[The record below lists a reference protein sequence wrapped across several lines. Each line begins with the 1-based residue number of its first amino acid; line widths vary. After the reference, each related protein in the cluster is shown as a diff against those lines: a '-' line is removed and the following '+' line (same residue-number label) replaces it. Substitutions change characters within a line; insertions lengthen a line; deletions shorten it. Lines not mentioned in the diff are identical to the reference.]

1 MNSLFLKA
9 ALATLIVSGIFSE
22 PSNAQTGA
30 AQFPFRLGTS
40 VNPKHPNGVFAET
53 FKKEVEEKSG
63 GRIQIQLITG
73 GALGGEAE
81 LANQVRTGQLDLCS
95 IAVPPAATISPAL
108 NLSEVPF
115 FYKDYASAR
124 RVLDG
129 EPGQIVLSRLEQA
142 GIKGLAWGEIGFR
155 GVMTTGKPVN
165 SPADVAGLKIRVVE
179 NKFYLAMWRALGAN
193 PVPMAWPEV
202 YTALQQRTIDG
213 VDTNYAGLIDAK
225 QYEVAKNLAVLN
237 HSYTA
242 NLLFMNP
249 QKFNGLPDDLKTVV
263 LNAAKLGAA
272 ASRTAAETVDHD
284 AVSIMEK
291 NGVTVTKPDPAPFRS
306 RLQELHAEFE
316 RQVGADIV
324 AKARDIN
331 GKP

>member
-1 MNSLFLKA
+1 MGTYTYVEHSL
-9 ALATLIVSGIFSE
+9 
-22 PSNAQTGA
+22 AQTGA
-30 AQFPFRLGTS
+30 SQFSYRLGTS
-40 VNPKHPNGVFAET
+40 VSPKHPNGVFAET
-53 FKKEVEEKSG
+53 FKKEIEEKSK

-95 IAVPPAATISPAL
+95 IAAPPAATISAAL
-108 NLSEVPF
+108 NLSEIPF

-129 EPGQIVLSRLEQA
+129 EPGQMALARLEQA

-202 YTALQQRTIDG
+202 YIALQQRTIDG
-213 VDTNYAGLIDAK
+213 VDTNYAAFIDAK
-225 QYEVAKNLAVLN
+225 HYEIAKNLALLN

-249 QKFNGLPDDLKTVV
+249 QKFNAMPEDLKRLV
-263 LNAAKLGAA
+263 LSAAKVGAA
-272 ASRTAAETVDHD
+272 ASREAAELIDRE
-284 AVSIMEK
+284 AVAIMKK
-291 NGVTVTKPDPAPFRS
+291 NGVSVTTPDPASFRS

-316 RQVGADIV
+316 RQVGGNII
-324 AKARDIN
+324 AKAREITN
-331 GKP
+331 MP